1 MYIGRCSPCRS
12 AADKFKGSRR
22 WMPRAG
28 SGFDASSLAAV
39 SPAVSSLTTQPRA
52 YSWHLHGAG
61 QIESS
66 IRNLFVCAEI
76 QSPGLRGLLVLDK
89 I

>member
-1 MYIGRCSPCRS
+1 
-12 AADKFKGSRR
+12 
-22 WMPRAG
+22 MPRAG
-28 SGFDASSLAAV
+28 IGFGASSLAAV

-52 YSWHLHGAG
+52 YCWHLHGAG

-66 IRNLFVCAEI
+66 TRNLFVCAEI
-76 QSPGLRGLLVLDK
+76 QSPGLRSLLVLDK